1 VKAERAVVVEDSP
14 RGVRAA
20 VAAGMRA
27 FGYARSV
34 PAGVLEAAGARTFD
48 DLRDLPGLLGL
59 T

>member
-1 VKAERAVVVEDSP
+1 
-14 RGVRAA
+14 
-20 VAAGMRA
+20 MRA